1 LNGCALFII
10 NLVKKERIMVEIVG
24 FTPLREETARMY
36 GALALA
42 YAGDGIY
49 ELLVRSY
56 LLSQGNAPVNSLH
69 SRAKEFVRADAR
81 AVSPTFWR
89 RS

>member
-1 LNGCALFII
+1 
-10 NLVKKERIMVEIVG
+10 MVEIVG